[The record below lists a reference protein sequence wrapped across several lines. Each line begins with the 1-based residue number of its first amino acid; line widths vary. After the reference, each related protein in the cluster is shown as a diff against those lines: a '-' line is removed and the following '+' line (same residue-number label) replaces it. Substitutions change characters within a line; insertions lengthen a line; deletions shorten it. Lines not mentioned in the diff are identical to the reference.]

1 MSVALDTV
9 LAADVER
16 ARGGD
21 AEAFT
26 RLVEKTSSMV
36 CSVAY
41 AIVRDVSASEDIAQ
55 EVFLSVWR
63 GLGKLQNPKSFLPWL
78 RQVTRNRANSWLR
91 GVYSRREHDRAS
103 EEQLARV
110 SDPEPTADLSLE
122 ERETMAL
129 VARSLDEIPDEAR
142 EVLVLYYREGR
153 STRQV
158 AELLGL
164 SEPAVR
170 KRLSRAREQLRDDV
184 ARRLRLGLERTA
196 PGAALVMAVAASL
209 QTAAPA
215 SAAVAGGLGA
225 RTAAGAFKIGG
236 LTGLLAA
243 LPGLLGGVAG
253 VVLGLRSDIAAARN
267 ERERSALLRLR
278 AVAIAVVC
286 AAALGLL
293 WSGGM
298 QTWWAPTLVYVAFM
312 AALAVIYRVWL
323 PAIVRDRLAAEL
335 IEDPEAPARHARRR
349 RAANLGFLLG
359 AIFGSAGLIA
369 GLWSSGL
376 IF

>member
-1 MSVALDTV
+1 MTAALDAV

-36 CSVAY
+36 CSVAF
-41 AIVRDVSASEDIAQ
+41 AIVRDVPASEDIAQ
-55 EVFLSVWR
+55 DVFLSVWR

-91 GVYSRREHDRAS
+91 GVYTRREHDRVD

-122 ERETMAL
+122 ERETL
-129 VARSLDEIPDEAR
+129 EVVARSLEEIPDEAR

-153 STRQV
+153 STKQV
-158 AELLGL
+158 ADLLGL
-164 SEPAVR
+164 SEAAVR
-170 KRLSRAREQLRDDV
+170 KRLSRAREQLRADV
-184 ARRLRLGLERTA
+184 TERLRRGLERTA

-225 RTAAGAFKIGG
+225 RTAAGALKMGG
-236 LTGLLAA
+236 FAGLLAA

-253 VVLGLRSDIAAARN
+253 VVLGLRPDLAAARD
-267 ERERSALLRLR
+267 ERERRSLLRLR
-278 AVAIAVVC
+278 ATAIAAVC
-286 AAALGLL
+286 ATVLGLV
-293 WSGGM
+293 WSGETG
-298 QTWWAPTLVYVAFM
+298 TWWVPSLIYVLFLGTLGV
-312 AALAVIYRVWL
+312 LYRVWL
-323 PAIVRDRLAAEL
+323 PSIVRDRLAAEL
-335 IEDPEAPARHARRR
+335 AEDPEAHVRHARRR
-349 RAANLGFLLG
+349 RAANLGFFLG
-359 AIFGSAGLIA
+359 TLFGTGGLIA
-369 GLWSSGL
+369 GLWMSGL
-376 IF
+376 LF